1 MDSPSFISHHIVFS
15 SLCICCPNR
24 FYFMSYIGICR
35 SEAEVQSSIPS
46 CLQPPQKFRWAE
58 KKDILFQGVMYTFLW
73 RFIARS
79 AHTNITPFL
88 SSRLPFFLS
97 SCTFFFFHRLECESC
112 VIHILPHT
120 VSTSVRR
127 LFLFSYCRILVV
139 LYALCR
145 SITVTAP
152 KIEESAE
159 KCRRV
164 YHHHNLCRWKTK
176 R

>member
-1 MDSPSFISHHIVFS
+1 MVFMFVEVFFSIGGLLIRFFYEVDSPSFISHHIVFS

-88 SSRLPFFLS
+88 SPRLPFFLS
-97 SCTFFFFHRLECESC
+97 SFFFLIVLNVSR
-112 VIHILPHT
+112 VW
-120 VSTSVRR
+120 STSYHIQ
-127 LFLFSYCRILVV
+127 FLLQFDDYSYFRIVV
-139 LYALCR
+139 F
-145 SITVTAP
+145 
-152 KIEESAE
+152 
-159 KCRRV
+159 
-164 YHHHNLCRWKTK
+164 
-176 R
+176 